1 MAGPFNTVSINDYD
15 AFLSFVNKTK
25 TIKTSQNLIQVKE
38 SSNTQTLV
46 YRKVS
51 AQAYNQLTVGQ
62 FRSTPLHN
70 IKAIGIFV
78 SIILLLFS
86 MLSKLKSHFLAQEAN
101 ALLLHFINFAQVAH
115 LFKYIKLDENGF
127 YGFLE
132 GFGYSMF
139 SFFPNFF
146 VKTIPQDYVEITNK
160 SSLIPDANLIR
171 NAGFVFSYQLIV
183 LVLVGLAS
191 LASFVWWKQGNLEVM
206 PQIRK
211 VMRMGVFWFHIGFL
225 PQLFFSFAQLIIP
238 SETQP

>member
-1 MAGPFNTVSINDYD
+1 MAGPFNIISTNDYD
-15 AFLSFVNKTK
+15 AFLTFVNKTK
-25 TIKTSQNLIQVKE
+25 TISTSQNLIQVKE

-62 FRSTPLHN
+62 YRSTPLQN

-86 MLSKLKSHFLAQEAN
+86 MLSKLKSHYLAQEAN
-101 ALLLHFINFAQVAH
+101 ALLLHFINFAQVAY

-146 VKTIPQDYVEITNK
+146 AKTIPQDYV
-160 SSLIPDANLIR
+160 
-171 NAGFVFSYQLIV
+171 
-183 LVLVGLAS
+183 
-191 LASFVWWKQGNLEVM
+191 
-206 PQIRK
+206 
-211 VMRMGVFWFHIGFL
+211 
-225 PQLFFSFAQLIIP
+225 
-238 SETQP
+238 